1 MRLPNGGLA
10 TVNEWDMEEFLKSRV
25 ALYQELAP
33 GVALKKVATPFLSE
47 DHRDSPARAPSGTG
61 LVVVC
66 TWSTSFVLTLIFVP
80 DIEITLICAGQ
91 KRNQSKARCSDRSEQ
106 NEACRIICID

>member
-1 MRLPNGGLA
+1 MCIWLRTYGFVCNDPRAFQKLGYMLSIIAWHINWGL
-10 TVNEWDMEEFLKSRV
+10 V
-25 ALYQELAP
+25 
-33 GVALKKVATPFLSE
+33 KVPPLC
-47 DHRDSPARAPSGTG
+47 RWKCWCVVV
-61 LVVVC
+61 VVVC
-66 TWSTSFVLTLIFVP
+66 TWSTSFMLTLIFVP